1 MSYDDETY
9 DELKANFELLESI
22 ISPKAASVK
31 SGIDLSN
38 VEEII
43 NKKIP
48 DALRK
53 SAPENAYTLY
63 EDFKAEY
70 SRFKDFILYDKLIG
84 KSVVALGGGF
94 SSGKSSFL
102 NSLLGED
109 ILPADLDPSTSVPT
123 YIISGEEEG
132 AVGIN
137 VFDAKV
143 SLYIDDLKYI
153 AHGFGKIDD
162 EDGNKTEP
170 VTLGHILESIFCTM
184 YSQPYEGIAFLDT
197 PGYSKPDSEQYS
209 AKTDENI
216 ARRQLNSSNYI
227 LWFVQADA
235 GTITDADIDFIKTLN
250 DSIPILI
257 VLNKADRKVLKDL
270 KLIIE
275 KIRQTLML
283 KGVRTEGVLAFTS
296 RMDQIEDEDQRKFIA
311 DDIEKLKKHLTKWNG
326 QKYVSNFARN
336 FKRLFMKCR
345 EFYEEEIKD
354 DKRKLSQLNTSLTLL
369 SAQDIDDEP
378 LHPLRSMVQD
388 LKEHINEVT
397 DIRDYLKGLQDDFF
411 REIKFIADKVNIS
424 MPEPSEIDL
433 IKEERDDNPKALL
446 EKYMRDNGIK
456 TGDSIKEL
464 LNNSFKDLRPKA
476 GSIFKRMEEKTEM
489 VNLMEKACDI
499 KPDNIHLT
507 DSFTETEDYKR
518 LLATVRA

>member
-170 VTLGHILESIFCTM
+170 VTLCHILESIF
-184 YSQPYEGIAFLDT
+184 
-197 PGYSKPDSEQYS
+197 
-209 AKTDENI
+209 
-216 ARRQLNSSNYI
+216 
-227 LWFVQADA
+227 
-235 GTITDADIDFIKTLN
+235 
-250 DSIPILI
+250 
-257 VLNKADRKVLKDL
+257 
-270 KLIIE
+270 
-275 KIRQTLML
+275 
-283 KGVRTEGVLAFTS
+283 
-296 RMDQIEDEDQRKFIA
+296 
-311 DDIEKLKKHLTKWNG
+311 
-326 QKYVSNFARN
+326 
-336 FKRLFMKCR
+336 
-345 EFYEEEIKD
+345 
-354 DKRKLSQLNTSLTLL
+354 
-369 SAQDIDDEP
+369 
-378 LHPLRSMVQD
+378 
-388 LKEHINEVT
+388 
-397 DIRDYLKGLQDDFF
+397 
-411 REIKFIADKVNIS
+411 
-424 MPEPSEIDL
+424 
-433 IKEERDDNPKALL
+433 
-446 EKYMRDNGIK
+446 
-456 TGDSIKEL
+456 
-464 LNNSFKDLRPKA
+464 
-476 GSIFKRMEEKTEM
+476 
-489 VNLMEKACDI
+489 
-499 KPDNIHLT
+499 
-507 DSFTETEDYKR
+507 
-518 LLATVRA
+518 